1 MFEAFGFS
9 GASHTAETYLSY
21 LRASHFG
28 GRARCLNCF
37 FALRHSY
44 SIADLLPLGFSAGG
58 SMRKNSP
65 QLRTSYVGCRDTART
80 GVSVS
85 AVDRF
90 LDVMTRYFFTVVYFL
105 LL

>member
-1 MFEAFGFS
+1 
-9 GASHTAETYLSY
+9 
-21 LRASHFG
+21 
-28 GRARCLNCF
+28 
-37 FALRHSY
+37 
-44 SIADLLPLGFSAGG
+44 
-58 SMRKNSP
+58 MRKNSP